1 MHHNRPGFTLI
12 EVAICLAI
20 AGIVLGLAVPAL
32 QDAIA
37 RSRAAAVRSALLGTW
52 TAAVGHAAT
61 TGKEVV
67 LCPST
72 GSGCR
77 DSFDWSDGWIAFV
90 DIDGNRRR
98 SAAEALVDS
107 REALHDSVRLRST
120 TGRRRLVV
128 QPNGGNAGSNVTFT
142 LCDRRGI
149 DAAVTLVL
157 ANNGRLRAGD
167 PSRKSA
173 QGCVEA
179 LRRADPA

>member
-1 MHHNRPGFTLI
+1 MHRNRRGFTLI
-12 EVAICLAI
+12 EVAMCLAI
-20 AGIVLGLAVPAL
+20 AGILIGVAVPAL

-37 RSRAAAVRSALLGTW
+37 RSRAAAVRSALLASW
-52 TAAVGHAAT
+52 TTAVGHAAT
-61 TGKEVV
+61 TGREVV

-77 DSFDWSDGWIAFV
+77 NSFDWSEGWIAFV

-98 SAAEALVDS
+98 SPEEALVNSTD
-107 REALHDSVRLRST
+107 ALHDSVRLRST

-149 DAAVTLVL
+149 ADAVALVL
-157 ANNGRLRAGD
+157 ANSGRLRAGT
-167 PSRKSA
+167 PTSKSA
-173 QGCVEA
+173 EGCIAA
-179 LRRADPA
+179 LP